1 MEEQLKGNNNY
12 MKKYRCILVILAI
25 IMLTASSVY
34 FFIKN
39 NEQAQII
46 ERQLYCIDELKA
58 NINQSNRDYNNGS
71 YFDKLFDHS
80 WFSSKY
86 PFTDIE
92 NMIAHSRN
100 PGTFNYHQ
108 NSSYYYHSIH
118 TTENE
123 YIIKIALPGFSKED
137 VVLEL
142 SDNIL
147 KIEVQ
152 TDINSSTKKEED
164 NNNENNDS
172 KNQNI
177 RKTFQSVRIPSNID
191 QDNIKAT
198 LNNGLLTIILQKA
211 DINNP
216 KEVKTIPV
224 N

>member
-1 MEEQLKGNNNY
+1 MEEKLTNYNCKKGY
-12 MKKYRCILVILAI
+12 KCILTTAA
-25 IMLTASSVY
+25 IMLLGASTAY

-46 ERQLYCIDELKA
+46 ERQVHCIDELKA
-58 NINQSNRDYNNGS
+58 TINQSNGDHNNVS
-71 YFDKLFDHS
+71 YSDKLFDHN
-80 WFSSKY
+80 WFSFKY

-92 NMIAHSRN
+92 NIIENSRN
-100 PGTFNYHQ
+100 NGTFNYNQ
-108 NSSYYYHSIH
+108 NSSYYYHSIN

-137 VVLEL
+137 VALEL

-147 KIEVQ
+147 KIEAK
-152 TDINSSTKKEED
+152 TDINSSTKKGED
-164 NNNENNDS
+164 NNNEDNDS
-172 KNQNI
+172 KNKNI
-177 RKTFQSVRIPSNID
+177 RKTSQSVRIPSNID
-191 QDNIKAT
+191 RDNIKAT

>member
-1 MEEQLKGNNNY
+1 MEEQLTSNNNC
-12 MKKYRCILVILAI
+12 MKGYRCILVTSAIIILA
-25 IMLTASSVY
+25 ASSVY

-46 ERQLYCIDELKA
+46 ERQVHCIDELKA
-58 NINQSNRDYNNGS
+58 TINQSNGDHNNVS
-71 YFDKLFDHS
+71 YFDKLFDHN
-80 WFSSKY
+80 WFSFKY

-92 NMIAHSRN
+92 NIIENSRN
-100 PGTFNYHQ
+100 NGTFNYNQ
-108 NSSYYYHSIH
+108 NSSYYYHSIN

-137 VVLEL
+137 VALEL

-147 KIEVQ
+147 KIEAK
-152 TDINSSTKKEED
+152 TDINSSTKKGED
-164 NNNENNDS
+164 NNNEDNDS
-172 KNQNI
+172 KNKNL
-177 RKTFQSVRIPSNID
+177 RKTSQSVRIPSNID
-191 QDNIKAT
+191 RDNIKAT